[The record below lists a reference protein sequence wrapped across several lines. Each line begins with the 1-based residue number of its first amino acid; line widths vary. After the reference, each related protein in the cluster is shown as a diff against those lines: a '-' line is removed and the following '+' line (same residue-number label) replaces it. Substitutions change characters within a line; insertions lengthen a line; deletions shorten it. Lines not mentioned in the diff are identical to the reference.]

1 MMLTPAQ
8 IRKVLVYIVY
18 IFLISCF
25 QVSFPDIMT
34 YRGQVADLMLI
45 FTVVVSY
52 FFGFL
57 DGAIVGI
64 SVGILRDY
72 FAAPA
77 LTGFDGKPVVAV
89 GLGLLLM
96 FLASVFGSSFFTKR
110 MRRNAPFAFV
120 AVIAATAIYKVV
132 GHTLIRIWTAA
143 VLHNSYNMTVGQ
155 IFLDSILP
163 QLMLNLVAA
172 VPIILLLRFAG
183 PYSKGINPKI
193 NVEGGVE
200 DNLWLKI

>member
-1 MMLTPAQ
+1 MLSPAL
-8 IRKVLVYIVY
+8 IRKILVYIVY
-18 IFLISCF
+18 VFLICCF

-45 FTVVVSY
+45 FTVVVAY
-52 FFGFL
+52 FFGFF

-64 SVGILRDY
+64 AVGILRDY

-77 LTGFDGKPVVAV
+77 ITGFDGKPVLSV

-120 AVIAATAIYKVV
+120 AVIAATAVYKVC
-132 GHTLIRIWTAA
+132 GHLLIKIWSAA
-143 VLHNSYNMTVGQ
+143 VMHNPYNMTVGQ

-183 PYSKGINPKI
+183 PYSKGINPSI
-193 NVEGGVE
+193 DLEGGVE
-200 DNLWLKI
+200 DSLWLKI